1 MQQRCV
7 TLLRFTWILDSL
19 SYVYCCA
26 AALDMGFAPGRTA
39 SFEAGVLAVVVF
51 LLAILG
57 LLASISPRI
66 LIRTYLLAL
75 ERFIGK
81 GVLNV
86 LLGAVTFTSAIPW
99 RAACSFA
106 TIAFGFAWCLVSFF
120 MRDEVPRSLLGCG
133 QAAPPPALTSAAAPP
148 PPPAAGAGAPAQGA
162 AEGGSP
168 PAAASA
174 FTPGAS
180 SKPFNPF
187 LA

>member
-1 MQQRCV
+1 
-7 TLLRFTWILDSL
+7 
-19 SYVYCCA
+19 
-26 AALDMGFAPGRTA
+26 MGFAPGRTA

-86 LLGAVTFTSAIPW
+86 LLGAVTFTSTVPW

-120 MRDEVPRSLLGCG
+120 MRDEMPRSLLGCG

-148 PPPAAGAGAPAQGA
+148 PPPAAGAGAGAPAQGA

-168 PAAASA
+168 PAGA